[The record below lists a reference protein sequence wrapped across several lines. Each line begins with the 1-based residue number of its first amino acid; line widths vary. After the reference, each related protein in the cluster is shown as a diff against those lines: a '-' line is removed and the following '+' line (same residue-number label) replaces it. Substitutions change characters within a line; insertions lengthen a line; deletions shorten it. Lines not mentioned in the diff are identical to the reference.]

1 MIANN
6 VYNTAV
12 VWSHIS
18 INQSIIIT
26 EHVLK
31 MADNE
36 NAIPMVWYTLCMI
49 YFCSKYSHPW
59 NYTIC

>member
-18 INQSIIIT
+18 INQSIIT
-26 EHVLK
+26 EQVLK

-36 NAIPMVWYTLCMI
+36 NAILMVWYTLCMI
-49 YFCSKYSHPW
+49 YFCSKYRHP
-59 NYTIC
+59 